1 MLGVIESIVLLNW
14 VGKTKLKT
22 MVPGLEPMDLKEIT
36 IIFETQDKLNEA
48 FSGVM
53 EWKQLKYYNVEKN
66 KKLF

>member
-1 MLGVIESIVLLNW
+1 
-14 VGKTKLKT
+14 